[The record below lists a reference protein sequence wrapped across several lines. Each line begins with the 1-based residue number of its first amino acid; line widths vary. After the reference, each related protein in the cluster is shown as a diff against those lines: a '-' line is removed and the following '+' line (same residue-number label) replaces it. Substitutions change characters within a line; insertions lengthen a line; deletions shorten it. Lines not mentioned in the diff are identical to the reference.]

1 MPVRALGVE
10 GRANATN
17 MTLSLSTG
25 VLELRIPLKV
35 LSYELLRRL
44 YPGRVI
50 ISRTFAEIR
59 EQGEYTM
66 SNTVSETVTPS
77 LAELSRKT
85 GLILRTVD
93 ITTVNNLFA
102 ELEKYDSQERAKTFN
117 HLKDALNETRV
128 SLGAEAVYLD
138 E

>member
-1 MPVRALGVE
+1 
-10 GRANATN
+10 
-17 MTLSLSTG
+17 
-25 VLELRIPLKV
+25 
-35 LSYELLRRL
+35 
-44 YPGRVI
+44 
-50 ISRTFAEIR
+50 
-59 EQGEYTM
+59 M

-85 GLILRTVD
+85 GLILRPVD
-93 ITTVNNLFA
+93 SINNLFD

-117 HLKDALNETRV
+117 DLKDALNETRA